1 MESIPVIFL
10 DRDGV
15 INSPAKPHEYITR
28 WEDFIILPGVYEA
41 LKLFHD
47 NGYKIFIV
55 TNQRG
60 ISRGFA
66 TLAQVQ
72 DLHTKMNEDFSRHD
86 CCVDGIFI
94 CPHGYDDNCDC
105 RKPKPGLMLQAQKW
119 LEDSEGVTVDK
130 IHSWMIG
137 DSKTDEEAGINY
149 GVNTALIGGEPASL
163 NDGKTHL
170 ATNDILDSARAI
182 LEWSKHNTA
191 GIAKHPETHEAGK
204 ITGGLNMTD
213 YRQSMKEYIEMEI
226 KMLQKLNIDELN
238 AAANAITD
246 CRKRGGTVYTIGNGG
261 SAATASHMVVDF
273 GKGANENLK
282 LAGDCFRFECL
293 ADNVPSITAIA
304 NDITYDDVFLFQL
317 ERKLKPGDLLIAISG
332 SGNSRNI
339 IKAVE
344 FAKSAGVPVV
354 GISGYSGGKL
364 KEMCDF
370 SMHCPIDDMQ
380 IVEDIHMMFDHM
392 LLRVFSICG

>member
-1 MESIPVIFL
+1 
-10 DRDGV
+10 
-15 INSPAKPHEYITR
+15 
-28 WEDFIILPGVYEA
+28 
-41 LKLFHD
+41 
-47 NGYKIFIV
+47 
-55 TNQRG
+55 
-60 ISRGFA
+60 
-66 TLAQVQ
+66 
-72 DLHTKMNEDFSRHD
+72 
-86 CCVDGIFI
+86 
-94 CPHGYDDNCDC
+94 
-105 RKPKPGLMLQAQKW
+105 
-119 LEDSEGVTVDK
+119 
-130 IHSWMIG
+130 
-137 DSKTDEEAGINY
+137 
-149 GVNTALIGGEPASL
+149 
-163 NDGKTHL
+163 
-170 ATNDILDSARAI
+170 
-182 LEWSKHNTA
+182 
-191 GIAKHPETHEAGK
+191 
-204 ITGGLNMTD
+204 
-213 YRQSMKEYIEMEI
+213 
-226 KMLQKLNIDELN
+226 MLQKLNIDELN